1 MKVHRSMKRASE
13 SYAPPWCIGLSA
25 LLLCGG
31 VLGCGAADNV
41 LDTREDAPED
51 VPINSSVNACP
62 SFAFYMVLP
71 RELRL
76 GELATVTAYATDADS
91 DDTKLSY
98 AWLATSGSFAEP
110 ARGLTSYSCTDAG
123 PQVLTV
129 TTWDPDGCENSLDLD
144 VTCAEP

>member
-1 MKVHRSMKRASE
+1 MKVHRPMNRAFE
-13 SYAPPWCIGLSA
+13 SSAPPWCSGSSV
-25 LLLCGG
+25 LLLCCGL
-31 VLGCGAADNV
+31 LGCGAAENV
-41 LDTREDAPED
+41 LTAREDAPED
-51 VPINSSVNACP
+51 VPIDSSVNACP
-62 SFAFYMVLP
+62 SFAFSMVLP
-71 RELRL
+71 KALRL
-76 GELATVTAYATDADS
+76 GELATVMAYATDADS